1 MATFPQA
8 PRVGEL
14 LRSWRQ
20 RRKISQFDLSLDSAV
35 SSRHLSFIET
45 GRSRPSREMVLHL
58 AERLEVPLRERNALL
73 LAAGYAPIY
82 GERSLADDDMA
93 LAREALDRFLA
104 AHMPYPALVLDR
116 TSTIVA
122 ANDAIAPL
130 LEGVAPW
137 LLEPPANGLR
147 ITLHP
152 EGMAPRIANLPE
164 WSAHLLHRLARRASI
179 TGDESLEQLYA
190 ELAAYP
196 GVRSEAPA
204 HDVAAEIVLPLRL
217 RSAAGELAFIC
228 TETTFGTAVDVTL
241 AELSLEAFYPADDAT
256 ARRYTGG

>member
-1 MATFPQA
+1 MATFPRA

-58 AERLEVPLRERNALL
+58 AERLEVPLRERNTLL

-93 LAREALDRFLA
+93 LARNALDRFLA

-116 TSTIVA
+116 SSNIVA
-122 ANDAIAPL
+122 ANEAIAQL
-130 LEGVAPW
+130 LVGVAPW

-147 ITLHP
+147 VTLHP
-152 EGMAPRIANLPE
+152 EGMAPSIVNLAE

-179 TGDESLEQLYA
+179 TGDESLAELYA
-190 ELAAYP
+190 ELAGYP
-196 GVRSEAPA
+196 GVHAETPA

-217 RSAAGELAFIC
+217 RTDDGELAFIC
-228 TETTFGTAVDVTL
+228 TQTTFGTAVDVTL

-256 ARRYTGG
+256 ARRFGG